1 MENEA
6 TKNNAGAWQVI
17 DTGFNM
23 QGNKE
28 VVANDAARYT
38 LLPGENVLLELKVKS
53 FGDDGIGEVNV
64 QAIAKNPFSF
74 ITKIISKIKNL
85 LTCSACTSLF
95 CKKPTDSVEAASGG
109 LFVVTSHRCFITK
122 DYVEN
127 EKGEKKSNFLPLVVL
142 AGLVAFFGTCIL
154 IFGNSK
160 EAWLGIVLWIVAIV
174 VLVFAF
180 LSRNKKSERFLKE
193 DHEFVS
199 FPRSVL
205 TEYNSF
211 TCNKMQYLTAKTGCC
226 GGFVAATAYKT
237 VLTVGLNTKGEHC
250 CIEPE
255 KTLELVLDPEQVPGH
270 EQALVVISKL
280 AELAQKAQ

>member
-6 TKNNAGAWQVI
+6 TKN
-17 DTGFNM
+17 
-23 QGNKE
+23 E

-127 EKGEKKSNFLPLVVL
+127 EKGEKKSSFLPMIVL
-142 AGLVAFFGTCIL
+142 AVILVI
-154 IFGNSK
+154 S
-160 EAWLGIVLWIVAIV
+160 GICCVASGEGAGIGIGVILWIVALVV
-174 VLVFAF
+174 VLFAF

>member
-6 TKNNAGAWQVI
+6 TKN
-17 DTGFNM
+17 
-23 QGNKE
+23 E

-127 EKGEKKSNFLPLVVL
+127 EKGEKKSSFLPMVV
-142 AGLVAFFGTCIL
+142 FGVIL
-154 IFGNSK
+154 IVV
-160 EAWLGIVLWIVAIV
+160 GIIC
-174 VLVFAF
+174 FAAQAGRRDVSGPIATMVIF
-180 LSRNKKSERFLKE
+180 VIIGLIMIGSAFMKKNKKTERFLKE

-270 EQALVVISKL
+270 EQALVVVSKL